1 MLRAVT
7 NPRVAFCAAAFVA
20 CLWCNQGPS
29 ARRYEA
35 LAASAGAPSG
45 AGLAPALVRAWLP
58 VAFLYRR
65 SADEE
70 LYFAVANAIR
80 GAPYDRELLLQ
91 KRGESSPA
99 FRRMPVADGH
109 FHMPYTEVPFE
120 YPALV
125 LPFILLPAA
134 LATSFDAFAPLF
146 GALMGALLLAALH
159 LAIASAPARG
169 AADRAAMWIG
179 GAALLLAQGG
189 LAIQRLDAIATLFL
203 ALALWAGARKKPAL
217 LGFAIALAAAVK
229 VTPLLILVP
238 LCAALPETWRTRRAA
253 LSVLGGTAS
262 GLALGFLPMLI
273 VAPRGFGE
281 FLAYHTARGL
291 QIESTYGTLLS
302 IAQRLAGAPSA
313 ATLSFGSYN
322 LGGPAAAF
330 FARAASWILLAATAL
345 FAVHVARA
353 AGAARG
359 LAIDDRRWQLLAMA
373 TLGGAVCIWLCG
385 KVFSPQYLTWGIPL
399 AVGLSP
405 RRIPLALG
413 ATMAVAQAY
422 LRGFYDH
429 VVDMRP
435 LGVAALA
442 LRTALLIVLAVALWQ
457 AVARAM
463 PGARP
468 ASDPSS

>member
-7 NPRVAFCAAAFVA
+7 NPRRAFLVAAFVA

-29 ARRYEA
+29 ARRYES
-35 LAASAGAPSG
+35 LVAASAQDPS
-45 AGLAPALVRAWLP
+45 AHPFACLVRAWLP

-80 GAPYDRELLLQ
+80 GAPYDREVLLL

-99 FRRMPVADGH
+99 FRRMPDADGH
-109 FHMPYTEVPFE
+109 FHMPYAEVPFE

-134 LATSFDAFAPLF
+134 LAPSFDAFALLF
-146 GALMGALLLAALH
+146 GALMGALLLLALH
-159 LAIASAPARG
+159 LAIASVPTRG
-169 AADRAAMWIG
+169 SAERAAMWMG
-179 GAALLLAQGG
+179 GAALILAQGG

-203 ALALWAGARKKPAL
+203 ALALWAGTRRKPAL
-217 LGFAIALAAAVK
+217 LGLAIALAAAVK
-229 VTPLLILVP
+229 VTPLLVLVP

-253 LSVLGGTAS
+253 LAVLAGTTS
-262 GLALGFLPMLI
+262 GLALGFLPMWL
-273 VAPRGFGE
+273 VTPRGFGE

-291 QIESTYGTLLS
+291 QVESTYGTILAVAQS
-302 IAQRLAGAPSA
+302 IAGAPSA

-322 LGGPAAAF
+322 LGGPLAAF
-330 FARAASWILLAATAL
+330 FAHASSWILLATTAC

-353 AGAARG
+353 ATRG
-359 LAIDDRRWQLLAMA
+359 PAVDERAWPLLAMA
-373 TLGGAVCIWLCG
+373 ALGGAVCIWLFG

-399 AVGLSP
+399 AVGLAP
-405 RRIPLALG
+405 RRIPIALG
-413 ATMAVAQAY
+413 AAMAVAQLY

-429 VVDMRP
+429 VVEMRP
-435 LGVAALA
+435 LGVAALV
-442 LRTALLIVLAVALWQ
+442 LRTATLVVLAVALWQ
-457 AVARAM
+457 AIARAM
-463 PGARP
+463 PRERAHTPGGT
-468 ASDPSS
+468 S